1 MKTST
6 FALIAGI
13 VYLVLGV
20 LGLVPLMLMPPPE
33 NAPATHFALL
43 YGYLLGLFPVNIL
56 HTIMN
61 LAIGACGIVAW
72 SGRMSGVSFAR
83 AMAVIGGV
91 LAVMGMLPM
100 LNTVFGL
107 MPLHSHNIWLHAI
120 TALAAAYVGWREPV
134 SLRERR
140 HAAPD
145 RRQRMIAVPVER
157 RFGLADR
164 REHFGG
170 MSLA

>member
-13 VYLVLGV
+13 VYLALGL
-20 LGLVPLMLMPPPE
+20 LGLVPATLMPPPAD
-33 NAPATHFALL
+33 APATHFALL

-61 LAIGACGIVAW
+61 IAIGVCGLMAW
-72 SGRMSGVSFAR
+72 SDRMDSMGFAR
-83 AMAVIGGV
+83 AMAVVGGV

-107 MPLHSHNIWLHAI
+107 MPLHAHNIWLHAI
-120 TALAAAYVGWREPV
+120 TALAGAYVGWREPIAA
-134 SLRERR
+134 RERR

-145 RRQRMIAVPVER
+145 RRQRMIPVPVER

-164 REHFGG
+164 REHFTS
-170 MSLA
+170 MSVA